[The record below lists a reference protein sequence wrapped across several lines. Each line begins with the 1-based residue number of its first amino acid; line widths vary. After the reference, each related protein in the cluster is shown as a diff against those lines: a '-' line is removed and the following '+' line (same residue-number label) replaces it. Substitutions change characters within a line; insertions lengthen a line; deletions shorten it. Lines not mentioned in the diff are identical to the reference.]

1 MEAQQQDLPGTRP
14 MRIQVPH
21 KRAHDLLLDTGSHT
35 GLSEAQKE
43 LEKMREQ
50 HPGVAGLTLAIAVV
64 ARRAA
69 EAQMSSTRS
78 VLIQAGQAGMPIE
91 NHAIGLEFAD
101 DGLYLQAVAGDP
113 ATQ

>member
-1 MEAQQQDLPGTRP
+1 MEQQQELPGTRP
-14 MRIQVPH
+14 MRVKVPH
-21 KRAHDLLLDTGSHT
+21 SRSHRLLLDTGGHAR
-35 GLSEAQKE
+35 LAEAQKE

-69 EAQMSSTRS
+69 EAQMSSSRE
-78 VLIQAGQAGMPIE
+78 VLIQAGQVGMPIE
-91 NHAIGLEFAD
+91 HHAIALDFAD
-101 DGLYLQAVAGDP
+101 DGLYLQAVADDP

>member
-1 MEAQQQDLPGTRP
+1 MEQQQELPGTRP
-14 MRIQVPH
+14 MRHHVPH
-21 KRAHDLLLDTGSHT
+21 KRAHELLLDTG
-35 GLSEAQKE
+35 GLTALTAAQKE

-69 EAQMSSTRS
+69 EAQMASARS

-91 NHAIGLEFAD
+91 SHAIGLESAD
-101 DGLYLQAVAGDP
+101 DGLYLKAVAGEPD
-113 ATQ
+113 TQ